1 MLNSR
6 IGVPEVVRVGPAPG
20 CPDPVSLPQIQ
31 SNRLISLQI
40 AIAGAVQAPPP
51 TPVFHFPGAPL

>member
-1 MLNSR
+1 MLNIR

-31 SNRLISLQI
+31 SSYLISLQI
-40 AIAGAVQAPPP
+40 AIAGAIQAPPP
-51 TPVFHFPGAPL
+51 TPVFHSP